1 VTTDWRG
8 WSDALTARVAGA
20 VRTRRAA
27 LGLTAAELSDR
38 TVVGKPLTRAV
49 ISDLETGRK
58 KSLEI
63 VELLTLA
70 AALDIPPVLL
80 LFPGY
85 PDGEIEVLPGRM
97 LDSED
102 AALWMAGE
110 IGLPEE
116 DDGGSRG
123 VELVRA
129 VGELR
134 HRRLEERLEVLRQ
147 AEAGDAETA
156 KVLKLHER
164 EIFYL
169 QQRIEGARAD
179 LWGGDA

>member
-1 VTTDWRG
+1 
-8 WSDALTARVAGA
+8 
-20 VRTRRAA
+20 
-27 LGLTAAELSDR
+27 
-38 TVVGKPLTRAV
+38 
-49 ISDLETGRK
+49 
-58 KSLEI
+58 
-63 VELLTLA
+63 
-70 AALDIPPVLL
+70 
-80 LFPGY
+80 
-85 PDGEIEVLPGRM
+85 
-97 LDSED
+97 
-102 AALWMAGE
+102 MAGE